1 MQCFADMIEELRKNQ
16 ALKRR
21 ARARPVRQSLRH
33 LHRQR
38 HVMFA
43 PLLMTAARIDSI
55 KDKAVYSLQQFIL
68 RIC

>member
-1 MQCFADMIEELRKNQ
+1 MIEELRKNQ
-16 ALKRR
+16 ARKRR
-21 ARARPVRQSLRH
+21 ARRVLCANTLWH
-33 LHRQR
+33 LHRKR

-43 PLLMTAARIDSI
+43 PLLMTVARIDSI

>member
-1 MQCFADMIEELRKNQ
+1 MIEELRKNQ

-21 ARARPVRQSLRH
+21 ARARAPCANTLWH
-33 LHRQR
+33 LHRKR

-43 PLLMTAARIDSI
+43 PLLKTAGRIDSI